1 MENIQAVISQQAGKI
16 TCNFEQVEAAL
27 NERMHE
33 FDGAIFTEE
42 SKSIAK
48 KIVAGLRA
56 EQKGFA
62 DNLKEEKKKYMAPWD
77 SFESRAKLLI
87 AKYDEPVNYI
97 NRQVKEMEEKRVAE
111 KRKQISQIYLESID
125 GTNIDNYITLERIYN
140 PKWENATY
148 KEKDIRKDIVS
159 AAAAVSQAV
168 TTIQMMNSE
177 AQDKA
182 IEVYKKNLDLAE
194 AIAYINRYEQ
204 QKRDIIAREEEKRRA
219 EEEARIRREEREK
232 LEAEQRARAAVE
244 EERRKAEEAL
254 EAERRRAEAERY
266 AAVEQA
272 KVETAQEVIDSL
284 IPAPEEEANLYEYRV
299 SLSEDGKQKFEMYM
313 DSVGIEWEMI

>member
-42 SKSIAK
+42 SKALAK

-56 EQKGFA
+56 EQKEFA

-77 SFESRAKLLI
+77 AFESKAKLLI
-87 AKYDEPVNYI
+87 AKYDEPVSYI
-97 NRQVKEMEEKRVAE
+97 NGQVKEMEEKRVAD
-111 KRKQISQIYLESID
+111 KRKQISQIYLELTAGSD
-125 GTNIDNYITLERIYN
+125 VEDYITFERIYN

-159 AAAAVSQAV
+159 AVASITQAV
-168 TTIQMMNSE
+168 TTIQLMNSE
-177 AQDKA
+177 TQEKA
-182 IEVYKKNLDLAE
+182 IKIYTKNYDLAE
-194 AIAYINRYEQ
+194 AISYINQYEQ
-204 QKRDIIAREEEKRRA
+204 QKRDIIAREEEKRRR

-232 LEAEQRARAAVE
+232 LEAEQQARAAIE
-244 EERRKAEEAL
+244 EERRKAEETL
-254 EAERRRAEAERY
+254 EAERHRAEEERN

-272 KVETAQEVIDSL
+272 KSVAAQEVIDGL
-284 IPAPEEEANLYEYRV
+284 IPDQDEEANLYEYRV
-299 SLSEDGKQKFEMYM
+299 SLSEDGKRKFEMYM

>member
-159 AAAAVSQAV
+159 AAVAVSQAV

-204 QKRDIIAREEEKRRA
+204 QKRDIIAREEEKRRT

>member
-77 SFESRAKLLI
+77 SFEARAKLLI

-97 NRQVKEMEEKRVAE
+97 NGQVKEMEEKRVAE

-159 AAAAVSQAV
+159 AAVAVSQAV

-182 IEVYKKNLDLAE
+182 IEVYKKILIL
-194 AIAYINRYEQ
+194 
-204 QKRDIIAREEEKRRA
+204 QKRLLISTGTSSKSVTLLPEKKKNAALKKKRVSVEKNGKSWKPNRGHVQQLRKSGARQKKHW
-219 EEEARIRREEREK
+219 K
-232 LEAEQRARAAVE
+232 LSAAEQRQNVM
-244 EERRKAEEAL
+244 L
-254 EAERRRAEAERY
+254 
-266 AAVEQA
+266 
-272 KVETAQEVIDSL
+272 
-284 IPAPEEEANLYEYRV
+284 P
-299 SLSEDGKQKFEMYM
+299 
-313 DSVGIEWEMI
+313 

>member
-77 SFESRAKLLI
+77 SFEARAKLLI

-97 NRQVKEMEEKRVAE
+97 NGQVKEMEEKRVAE

-159 AAAAVSQAV
+159 AAVAVSQAV

-299 SLSEDGKQKFEMYM
+299 SLSEEGKQKFEMYM
-313 DSVGIEWEMI
+313 DCEGIEWEMI

>member
-42 SKSIAK
+42 SKTLAK

-56 EQKGFA
+56 EQKEFA

-77 SFESRAKLLI
+77 AFESKAKLLI

-97 NRQVKEMEEKRVAE
+97 NGQVKEMEEKRVAD
-111 KRKQISQIYLESID
+111 KRKQISQIYLELTTDSAVSD
-125 GTNIDNYITLERIYN
+125 YITFERIYN

-159 AAAAVSQAV
+159 AVASITQAV
-168 TTIQMMNSE
+168 TTIRMMNSE
-177 AQDKA
+177 AQEKA
-182 IEVYKKNLDLAE
+182 IKIYTKNYDLAE
-194 AIAYINRYEQ
+194 AIGYINQYEQ
-204 QKRDIIAREEEKRRA
+204 QKRDIIAREEEKRRR
-219 EEEARIRREEREK
+219 EEEARIRREERER
-232 LEAEQRARAAVE
+232 LEAEQQARAAVE

-254 EAERRRAEAERY
+254 EAERRRAEEERNV
-266 AAVEQA
+266 AVEQA
-272 KVETAQEVIDSL
+272 KSVAAQEVIDGL
-284 IPAPEEEANLYEYRV
+284 IPDQDEEANLYEYRV